1 MYFLAR
7 CQFCFFSSYVYAE
20 YIKNVMREKL
30 NILVGQHFVSNIP
43 QILWYTCDICKG
55 AKIGGS
61 VFFIVSKYVCMY
73 VYFHLVHVII
83 TSNVGIILDVQFIIM
98 YTK

>member
-1 MYFLAR
+1 MSFYFIDVLTY
-7 CQFCFFSSYVYAE
+7 YV
-20 YIKNVMREKL
+20 L
-30 NILVGQHFVSNIP
+30 
-43 QILWYTCDICKG
+43 
-55 AKIGGS
+55 
-61 VFFIVSKYVCMY
+61 IVLFGKYVCMY

>member
-30 NILVGQHFVSNIP
+30 NILVGQHFVSNTTYIM
-43 QILWYTCDICKG
+43 IYICDICKG
-55 AKIGGS
+55 AKLGGP
-61 VFFIVSKYVCMY
+61 VFFSLEVD
-73 VYFHLVHVII
+73 FNLP
-83 TSNVGIILDVQFIIM
+83 
-98 YTK
+98 